1 MGTTQKSK
9 KVVLAGM
16 FLLTA
21 LLLSLSPAYGGTIT
35 ENFTNNQYNTRL
47 WNLGYQGTGTTAT
60 VANNRLEVSV
70 GGGGYAGFTGVG
82 FTLIGD
88 FTMTA
93 DYTLFNWPLINGT
106 QLTIGTFNK
115 SPAELFQVGRC
126 NTNSGPPNYLN
137 LEGFFT
143 YILDIYT
150 PAFTSGTSPGT
161 LKMVLTG
168 TTMTGYYWNGSIW
181 TQIGSATTDASLGT
195 PVSVILSIGPFAN
208 SYSGIPAQAA
218 FSNIQITYNTL
229 GPSLFGSPG
238 PGIMLLLE

>member
-1 MGTTQKSK
+1 MGTPQKSN
-9 KVVLAGM
+9 KVGLAGM

-35 ENFTNNQYNTRL
+35 ENFTNNQYNTQL
-47 WNLGYQGTGTTAT
+47 WELGYQGTGTTAT

-93 DYTLFNWPLINGT
+93 DYTLFNWPVNNGT
-106 QLTIGTFNK
+106 QLTMGTFNK
-115 SPAELFQVGRC
+115 SPAELFQVGHA
-126 NTNSGPPNYLN
+126 NGGISLGST
-137 LEGFFT
+137 EWFFT
-143 YILDIYT
+143 YILNTYT
-150 PAFTSGTSPGT
+150 QAGPTVSNPGT
-161 LKMVLTG
+161 LKMVRTG
-168 TTMTGYYWNGSIW
+168 NTMTGYYSFNGGSTW
-181 TQIGSATTDASLGT
+181 TQIGSAVDDSRLGT

-218 FSNIQITYNTL
+218 FSNIQITYSTL
-229 GPSLFGSPG
+229 GPSLFGNPG
-238 PGIMLLLE
+238 AGIGLLLE